1 MKKVILVR
9 HGQAEDLQLGKT
21 DFDRRLTDV
30 GKLEVVR
37 VGRQLFDEKLDP
49 KTLIT
54 SHAIRAVATAKII
67 ALSLEFLES
76 KIEINKGLYNGTYS
90 DYLLSIHETDE
101 KLDTILIVG
110 HNPVISQTV
119 TYLTAAQ
126 YVFPTAGI
134 VIIQFDVP
142 NWKSISTGAGTIIDI
157 LAP

>member
-37 VGRQLFDEKLDP
+37 VGRQLFDEKLSP
-49 KTLIT
+49 KSLIT

-76 KIEINKGLYNGTYS
+76 KIEINKGLYSGTYS
-90 DYLLSIHETDE
+90 DYLLSIQETDDE
-101 KLDTILIVG
+101 QDTILIVG

-119 TYLTAAQ
+119 NYLTATQ
-126 YVFPTAGI
+126 HIFPTAGI
-134 VIIQFDVP
+134 VVINFDVES
-142 NWKSISTGAGTIIDI
+142 WKDISIRK
-157 LAP
+157 